1 MGSGGSSAVRAL
13 DSVIGRSRVR
23 VPAAAAA
30 AAAAAVVAAA
40 SAVVVAV
47 VAAAAAVA
55 AGAVGELSSPGSAF
69 SADAYFGIRSTPVLP
84 Q

>member
-23 VPAAAAA
+23 VPAAA

>member
-13 DSVIGRSRVR
+13 DSVIGRSRGR

-30 AAAAAVVAAA
+30 AAAVAAAA

-55 AGAVGELSSPGSAF
+55 AGAVGELTSPGSAF
-69 SADAYFGIRSTPVLP
+69 SADAYFGIRSAPVLP